1 MADQFLILI
10 SSIQIKYNYLL
21 QFQRLREA
29 LQKKTST
36 APPFYKTP
44 FITIPATPEILQQ
57 ALSTVLPASGLTG
70 TTYTATPP
78 VAQTVTMETDEE
90 NRDEPVTRR
99 RRKYSDTP
107 PEEPEE
113 KRQKFLERNR

>member
-1 MADQFLILI
+1 MCHDFFI
-10 SSIQIKYNYLL
+10 
-21 QFQRLREA
+21 QRLREA

-36 APPFYKTP
+36 GPPYYKTP
-44 FITIPATPEILQQ
+44 YITIPATPEILQQ

-78 VAQTVTMETDEE
+78 VAHTVTMETDGSGTESK
-90 NRDEPVTRR
+90 DTPGEPVTRR

>member
-1 MADQFLILI
+1 M
-10 SSIQIKYNYLL
+10 
-21 QFQRLREA
+21 
-29 LQKKTST
+29 
-36 APPFYKTP
+36 
-44 FITIPATPEILQQ
+44 
-57 ALSTVLPASGLTG
+57 LPASGLTG

-78 VAQTVTMETDEE
+78 VSHTVTMETDGSETE
-90 NRDEPVTRR
+90 SKDEPVTRR

>member
-1 MADQFLILI
+1 M
-10 SSIQIKYNYLL
+10 
-21 QFQRLREA
+21 
-29 LQKKTST
+29 
-36 APPFYKTP
+36 
-44 FITIPATPEILQQ
+44 
-57 ALSTVLPASGLTG
+57 LPASGLTG

-78 VAQTVTMETDEE
+78 VAHTVTMETDDVSVEK
-90 NRDEPVTRR
+90 DSGEPVTRR